1 VKARRSYEMIKY
13 GIVQAQID
21 ELVKLGW
28 TETKAREAVAQG
40 KAENMIKEAKACKEP
55 PVKEENSPS
64 Y

>member
-40 KAENMIKEAKACKEP
+40 KAENMIKEAKASQEP